1 MIESLSAVLLV
12 VLLLAAA
19 AFVLQ
24 RTGPRRAMGPVELL
38 ARLPLEA
45 RRSVYVIRV
54 VDQILIIG
62 SSEAGLSKLGDVPE
76 AARGA
81 LQALPKAS
89 FASVLAD
96 ALGRRGR
103 DAAAPAP
110 PPAAPRGES

>member
-62 SSEAGLSKLGDVPE
+62 SSEAGLSKLGDLPE

-81 LQALPKAS
+81 LQAAPKPS
-89 FASVLAD
+89 FASVLAE

-103 DAAAPAP
+103 DAAAPAA
-110 PPAAPRGES
+110 PPAAPEGE

>member
-1 MIESLSAVLLV
+1 MLESLSAVLLV

-19 AFVLQ
+19 GFVLQ
-24 RTGPRRAMGPVELL
+24 RTGLRRATGPVELL

-76 AARGA
+76 AALGA
-81 LQALPKAS
+81 LQSAPKAS
-89 FASVLAD
+89 FASVLAE
-96 ALGRRGR
+96 ALGRRPLGR
-103 DAAAPAP
+103 TE
-110 PPAAPRGES
+110 PPAARGADP